1 MLKDLDE
8 LNRMDPAEVAPN
20 LHLLTLYLGEQ
31 VMLNQAV
38 HKALD
43 GGSDVEAER
52 ALKCAEECEAKIV
65 GIMRDHFIR

>member
-8 LNRMDPAEVAPN
+8 LNRMDRDEVMAN
-20 LHLLTLYLGEQ
+20 STLLSLYLGEQ
-31 VMLNQAV
+31 VMLNKAV

-43 GGSDVEAER
+43 DGLDVEAER
-52 ALKCAEECEAKIV
+52 ALKCVEECEAKIV